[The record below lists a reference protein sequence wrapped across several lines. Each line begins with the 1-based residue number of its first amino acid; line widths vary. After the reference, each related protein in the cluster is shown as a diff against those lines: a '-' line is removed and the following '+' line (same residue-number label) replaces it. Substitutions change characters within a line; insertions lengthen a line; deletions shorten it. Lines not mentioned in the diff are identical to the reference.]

1 MSTFL
6 EGDYQNEDD
15 DDEAC
20 EWDITW
26 DWSEESRRPVQRACM
41 H

>member
-6 EGDYQNEDD
+6 EGEHQNEDD
-15 DDEAC
+15 DEVC

-26 DWSEESRRPVQRACM
+26 DWSEEASPLLISFCP
-41 H
+41 